1 MKKSI
6 FLTMGLA
13 LLLASCQE
21 PEYVANDT
29 SRQGI
34 TSLTAT
40 FTDGQY
46 AGSDAV
52 VWNITP
58 EDYAKDR
65 FVIPVPWFFPIES
78 DNTTEDNMK
87 AMKVT
92 AVMNNNFIL
101 TPTLGTLNLNQE
113 NWFTLTAPDGTSRQI
128 CITGERTKS
137 DACEMITFSLVDP
150 AVTGVINNTNN
161 TISLISAEDLSDC
174 LANFQISA
182 HATISPDPS
191 TTPLNYNEPVELTV
205 TAHNGTTSRT
215 YTVTKSIPA
224 KVQQG
229 INKESLKELFKV
241 DATAILNIPIDG
253 TNAPTLGAIGNS
265 LVVCVGNGTTAP
277 FYLNRVT
284 GTREG
289 ELNLGSATAQSI
301 TSDEG
306 DHLLICN
313 YAEGGETFNIWTT
326 SSVTEAP
333 TLFTSFTNSSSLPMG
348 HEMKVI
354 GNIATE
360 ATIIVT
366 NEGISGVTN
375 SLSFTRIRVA
385 GGVAQAPEVVD
396 IASTGL
402 GGWGPSPINGTN
414 VVAESPADGSGYF
427 LCYYSDNILTYL
439 DSSNAIAAT
448 ISDGSDGVVNGNFD
462 PNNLDSK
469 QFNNARYLALLVTP
483 HFSWDIG
490 PKLYVYDVTDMTQF
504 SGTITT
510 CPALILAN
518 NGIQGFN
525 NVGVNASGDVLIAP
539 TADGYNMYIYYYDTN
554 TALIGAY
561 VADCIDD

>member
-29 SRQGI
+29 TRQGI

-40 FTDGQY
+40 FTDGPY
-46 AGSDAV
+46 AESDAV
-52 VWNITP
+52 VWTITP

-65 FVIPVPWFFPIES
+65 FVIPVPWFFPVDS
-78 DNTTEDNMK
+78 DNPTEDYMET
-87 AMKVT
+87 MKVE

-101 TPTLGTLNLNQE
+101 TPALGTLNLNQE

-161 TISLISAEDLSDC
+161 TISLISADDLSNC

-241 DATAILNIPIDG
+241 DATAILNIPIDD

-313 YAEGGETFNIWTT
+313 YAEGGQTFNIWTT

-366 NEGISGVTN
+366 NEGIAGVTN

-396 IASTGL
+396 ISSTGL
-402 GGWGPSPINGTN
+402 GGWGASPVSGTN
-414 VVAESPADGSGYF
+414 VVAESPAADSGYF
-427 LCYYSDNILTYL
+427 LSYYSDNILTYL
-439 DSSNAIAAT
+439 DSSYAKAIELVYT
-448 ISDGSDGVVNGNFD
+448 DGVSGNFD
-462 PNNLDSK
+462 ANNLDSK
-469 QFNNARYLALLVTP
+469 QFNNARYVALMMSP

-490 PKLYVYDVTDMTQF
+490 PKLYVFDVTDRSKLTGDLQ
-504 SGTITT
+504 ST
-510 CPALILAN
+510 PALILAN
-518 NGIQGFN
+518 ESIQGFN

-539 TADGYNMYIYYYDTN
+539 TADGYSMYIYYYDTN
-554 TALIGAY
+554 TAVIGAY

>member
-29 SRQGI
+29 TRQGI

-40 FTDGQY
+40 FTDGPY
-46 AGSDAV
+46 AESDAV
-52 VWNITP
+52 VWTITP

-65 FVIPVPWFFPIES
+65 FVIPVPWFFPVDS
-78 DNTTEDNMK
+78 DNPTEDYMET
-87 AMKVT
+87 MKVE

-101 TPTLGTLNLNQE
+101 TPALGTLNLNQE

-191 TTPLNYNEPVELTV
+191 TTPLNYNDPVELTV

-215 YTVTKSIPA
+215 YTVTKSIPN

-229 INKESLKELFKV
+229 INKESLQELFKV

-313 YAEGGETFNIWTT
+313 YAEGGQTFNIWTT

-366 NEGISGVTN
+366 NEGIAGVTN

-396 IASTGL
+396 ISSTGL
-402 GGWGPSPINGTN
+402 AGWGASPVSGTN
-414 VVAESPADGSGYF
+414 VVAESPAADSGYF
-427 LCYYSDNILTYL
+427 LSYYSDNILTYL
-439 DSSNAIAAT
+439 DSSYAKAIELVYT
-448 ISDGSDGVVNGNFD
+448 DGVSGNFD
-462 PNNLDSK
+462 ANNLDSK
-469 QFNNARYLALLVTP
+469 QFNNARYVALMMSP

-490 PKLYVYDVTDMTQF
+490 PKLYVFDVTDRSKLTGDLQ
-504 SGTITT
+504 ST
-510 CPALILAN
+510 PALILAN
-518 NGIQGFN
+518 ESIQGFN

-539 TADGYNMYIYYYDTN
+539 TADGYSMYIYYYDTN
-554 TALIGAY
+554 TAVIGAY

>member
-1 MKKSI
+1 
-6 FLTMGLA
+6 MGLA

-29 SRQGI
+29 TRQGI

-40 FTDGQY
+40 FTDGPY
-46 AGSDAV
+46 AESDAV

-78 DNTTEDNMK
+78 DNTTEDNMA
-87 AMKVT
+87 AMKVE
-92 AVMNNNFIL
+92 AEMNNNFVL
-101 TPTLGTLNLNQE
+101 TPGLGTLNLNQE

-161 TISLISAEDLSDC
+161 TISLISADDLSNC

-241 DATAILNIPIDG
+241 DATAILNIPIDD

-289 ELNLGSATAQSI
+289 ELNLGQATAQSI

-313 YAEGGETFNIWTT
+313 YAEGGQTFNIWTT

-333 TLFTSFTNSSSLPMG
+333 TLFTSFTNSSSFPMG

-375 SLSFTRIRVA
+375 SLSFTRIRVT

-396 IASTGL
+396 ISSTGL

-414 VVAESPADGSGYF
+414 VVAESPAADSGYF

-439 DSSNAIAAT
+439 DNSYAKTIELVYTDASS
-448 ISDGSDGVVNGNFD
+448 GNFD
-462 PNNLDSK
+462 ANNLDSK
-469 QFNNARYLALLVTP
+469 QFNNARYVALMMSP

-490 PKLYVYDVTDMTQF
+490 PKLYVFDVTDRSKLTGDLQ
-504 SGTITT
+504 ST
-510 CPALILAN
+510 PALILAN
-518 NGIQGFN
+518 ESIQGFN

-539 TADGYNMYIYYYDTN
+539 TADGYSMYIYYYDTN
-554 TALIGAY
+554 TAVIGAY

>member
-29 SRQGI
+29 TRQGI

-40 FTDGQY
+40 FTDGPY
-46 AGSDAV
+46 AESDAV

-78 DNTTEDNMK
+78 DNTTEDNMA
-87 AMKVT
+87 AMKVE
-92 AVMNNNFIL
+92 AEMNNNFVL
-101 TPTLGTLNLNQE
+101 TPGLGTLNLNQE

-161 TISLISAEDLSDC
+161 TISLISADDLSNC

-215 YTVTKSIPA
+215 YTVTKSIPN

-229 INKESLKELFKV
+229 INKESLQELFKV

-313 YAEGGETFNIWTT
+313 YAEGGQTFNIWTT

-366 NEGISGVTN
+366 NEGVSGVTN

-396 IASTGL
+396 ISSTGL

-414 VVAESPADGSGYF
+414 VVAESPAADSGYF
-427 LCYYSDNILTYL
+427 LSYYSDNILTYL
-439 DSSNAIAAT
+439 DSSYAKAIELVYT
-448 ISDGSDGVVNGNFD
+448 DGVSSNFD
-462 PNNLDSK
+462 ANNLDSK
-469 QFNNARYLALLVTP
+469 QFNNARYVALMMSP

-490 PKLYVYDVTDMTQF
+490 PKLYVFDVTDRSKLTGDLQ
-504 SGTITT
+504 ST
-510 CPALILAN
+510 PALILAN
-518 NGIQGFN
+518 ESIQGFN

-539 TADGYNMYIYYYDTN
+539 TADGYSMYIYYYDTN
-554 TALIGAY
+554 TAVIGAY

>member
-1 MKKSI
+1 
-6 FLTMGLA
+6 MGLA

-29 SRQGI
+29 TRQGI

-40 FTDGQY
+40 FTDGPY
-46 AGSDAV
+46 AESDAV

-78 DNTTEDNMK
+78 DNTTEDNMA
-87 AMKVT
+87 AMKVE
-92 AVMNNNFIL
+92 AEMNNNFVL
-101 TPTLGTLNLNQE
+101 TPGLGTLNLNQE

-161 TISLISAEDLSDC
+161 TISLISADDLSNC

-215 YTVTKSIPA
+215 YTVTKSIPN

-229 INKESLKELFKV
+229 INKESLQELFKV

-313 YAEGGETFNIWTT
+313 YAEGGQTFNIWTT

-366 NEGISGVTN
+366 NEGVSGVTN

-396 IASTGL
+396 ISSTGL

-414 VVAESPADGSGYF
+414 VVAESPAADSGYF
-427 LCYYSDNILTYL
+427 LSYYSDNILTYL
-439 DSSNAIAAT
+439 DSSYAKAIELVYT
-448 ISDGSDGVVNGNFD
+448 DGVSSNFD
-462 PNNLDSK
+462 ANNLDSK
-469 QFNNARYLALLVTP
+469 QFNNARYVALMMSP

-490 PKLYVYDVTDMTQF
+490 PKLYVFDVTDRSKLTGDLQ
-504 SGTITT
+504 ST
-510 CPALILAN
+510 PALILAN
-518 NGIQGFN
+518 ESIQGFN

-539 TADGYNMYIYYYDTN
+539 TADGYSMYIYYYDTN
-554 TALIGAY
+554 TAVIGAY

>member
-1 MKKSI
+1 
-6 FLTMGLA
+6 MGLA

-29 SRQGI
+29 TRQGI

-40 FTDGQY
+40 FTDGPY
-46 AGSDAV
+46 AESDAV
-52 VWNITP
+52 VWTITP

-65 FVIPVPWFFPIES
+65 FVIPVPWFFPVDS
-78 DNTTEDNMK
+78 DNPTEDYMET
-87 AMKVT
+87 MKVE

-101 TPTLGTLNLNQE
+101 TPALGTLNLNQE

-161 TISLISAEDLSDC
+161 TISLISADDLSNC

-241 DATAILNIPIDG
+241 DATAILNIPIDD

-313 YAEGGETFNIWTT
+313 YAEGGQTFNIWTT

-366 NEGISGVTN
+366 NEGIAGVTN

-396 IASTGL
+396 ISSTGL
-402 GGWGPSPINGTN
+402 GGWGASPVSGTN
-414 VVAESPADGSGYF
+414 VVAESPAADSGYF
-427 LCYYSDNILTYL
+427 LSYYSDNILTYL
-439 DSSNAIAAT
+439 DSSYAKAIELVYT
-448 ISDGSDGVVNGNFD
+448 DGVSGNFD
-462 PNNLDSK
+462 ANNLDSK
-469 QFNNARYLALLVTP
+469 QFNNARYVALMMSP

-490 PKLYVYDVTDMTQF
+490 PKLYVFDVTDRSKLTGDLQ
-504 SGTITT
+504 ST
-510 CPALILAN
+510 PALILAN
-518 NGIQGFN
+518 ESIQGFN

-539 TADGYNMYIYYYDTN
+539 TADGYSMYIYYYDTN
-554 TALIGAY
+554 TAVIGAY